1 MDWLLVFVV
10 LCVVGQLSLPLIGHW
25 HMSRAER
32 NAAKRQQ
39 LIAHAARAQEMAAQ
53 KYGE

>member
-10 LCVVGQLSLPLIGHW
+10 LCVVGQLCLPLIGHW
-25 HMSRAER
+25 RMSRAER

-53 KYGE
+53 KFGE

>member
-1 MDWLLVFVV
+1 MDWLLVVV
-10 LCVVGQLSLPLIGHW
+10 VISVVGQLCLPLIGHW
-25 HMSRAER
+25 QMRRAER

-53 KYGE
+53 KLGE